1 MFPTYF
7 FLTILFKFWHRYTYF
22 SDLVVL
28 LFVGNTKLGA
38 GKKKRLDYPF
48 SKTMLYIH
56 FLIGVFS
63 MVFSLSLLCSV
74 SESPFFSI
82 SLYFV
87 LVSIVIVLS
96 FRLKIYTIKK
106 ILISENKLTFNQ
118 QPRRGLIDR
127 NLIFLFMLTLV
138 AFSSPFVISFFLGS
152 FVALLYLTVYVVGFS
167 LSEPVVYFYCE
178 KWF

>member
-1 MFPTYF
+1 
-7 FLTILFKFWHRYTYF
+7 LT
-22 SDLVVL
+22 
-28 LFVGNTKLGA
+28 A
-38 GKKKRLDYPF
+38 EKKKRLEYPF
-48 SKTMLYIH
+48 SKTILCIH

-63 MVFSLSLLCSV
+63 MVFSLPLLYSV

-87 LVSIVIVLS
+87 LVSIVMVLS

-106 ILISENKLTFNQ
+106 MLISEDELTFNQ

-127 NLIFLFMLTLV
+127 NLILLFILTLA
-138 AFSSPFVISFFLGS
+138 AFSSPFVISFFFGP
-152 FVALLYLTVYVVGFS
+152 FVALLYLTVYVAGFS

-178 KWF
+178 KSGFKKLFSH